1 MFQRVTM
8 LQFLAVKKALAAGAR
23 HVEIARELD
32 LSVWTIAR
40 IADDRRF
47 EADEVLESDL
57 PVDDAPANYVAKNL
71 RRCGGCGAMIYVL
84 ECIACQVATA
94 TQRVSPAPEVDDEQE
109 ELDEE
114 VEFAPCGRRR
124 RTKKSNRAFM
134 AKLAQRGRSSAA

>member
-1 MFQRVTM
+1 MFQKVTM
-8 LQFLAVKKALAAGAR
+8 SQYWAVKRALKAGAR

-47 EADEVLESDL
+47 EANEVSESDL
-57 PVDDAPANYVAKNL
+57 PVDDAPADYVAKNL

-84 ECIACQVATA
+84 PCVACQAGP
-94 TQRVSPAPEVDDEQE
+94 SPRMAPAAGVDDDEATLE
-109 ELDEE
+109 EEIEL
-114 VEFAPCGRRR
+114 APCGRRQ
-124 RTKKSNRAFM
+124 RTKASNRAFR